1 MSLQTGVRLG
11 DRYELVSRIAAGG
24 MGEVWRAQD
33 STLQR
38 TVAVKVLRSEYTGDA
53 TFLSRFR
60 TEARNTA
67 MLSHANIAQVYDYG
81 EAMAEGEHV
90 AYLVM
95 ELVDGEPLS
104 AVLAK
109 DARLA
114 PPRVLDILGQTAA
127 GLGVAHRAGVV
138 HRDVKPAN
146 LIMRPDRVV
155 KITDFGIS
163 RAADHVPLTGTGMVI
178 GTAQYLSPEQAMGR
192 QVTPASDVYALGVV
206 GYEALAGR
214 RPFEGESS
222 VSVALAHVNQHPAP
236 LPADVPGPI
245 RDLIVRSMS
254 KDPRQRFTDGAA
266 FAGAIHAVARGRP
279 QPTRGGAVGLAGP
292 GMGSTRVLGP
302 GGPAAPAAG
311 AARVAGAA
319 GIAGAG
325 AAGTA
330 RTAGAVGG
338 KPPTARM
345 PAVPPRARPPSRPP
359 SYAPPP
365 RPAKPR
371 ARTGQYVT
379 VLVLVA
385 LLIALGLLAVL
396 IVQSDN
402 NNGQTAA
409 PSDVVVSSAGQ
420 PDEGAQDSGEP
431 AAEEPPPEVE
441 LVPVDT
447 AAYFGRPIDEVQAEL
462 EDLGFVVDPQA
473 VDVTSARLQA
483 AGLDDQP
490 IDKDAVITTFPTQAE
505 VPPGSTVTVFFANKN
520 YEPDAGNGDEGG
532 DD

>member
-33 STLQR
+33 TTLQR

-104 AVLAK
+104 AVLSK

-146 LIMRPDRVV
+146 LILRPDRVL

-214 RPFEGESS
+214 RPFDGESS
-222 VSVALAHVNQHPAP
+222 VSVALAHVNRRPAP

-245 RDLIVRSMS
+245 RDLIMRSMS
-254 KDPRQRFTDGAA
+254 KDPRQRFPDGAA
-266 FAGAIHAVARGRP
+266 FAGAIHAVARGRSL
-279 QPTRGGAVGLAGP
+279 PTHGRAAGSAGP
-292 GMGSTRVLGP
+292 GMGTTRPLRSD
-302 GGPAAPAAG
+302 AAVAAAAG
-311 AARVAGAA
+311 AAGAA
-319 GIAGAG
+319 GIAGA
-325 AAGTA
+325 AGE
-330 RTAGAVGG
+330 

-345 PAVPPRARPPSRPP
+345 PTFSPPLARPPSRPP
-359 SYAPPP
+359 TYAPSGRPPPQPP
-365 RPAKPR
+365 RQP
-371 ARTGQYVT
+371 ARTGQYAA

-385 LLIALGLLAVL
+385 LLIALGLLAVY
-396 IVQSDN
+396 IVQSEND
-402 NNGQTAA
+402 NGQTAL
-409 PSDVVVSSAGQ
+409 PPDDVVSSQAPPDGGGQ
-420 PDEGAQDSGEP
+420 GGGESP
-431 AAEEPPPEVE
+431 AEPSAEPPAPQPE
-441 LVPVDT
+441 LVPVDS
-447 AAYFGRPIDEVQAEL
+447 AAYFGEPIDDVVAQLQA
-462 EDLGFVVDPQA
+462 LGLVVDP
-473 VDVTSARLQA
+473 R
-483 AGLDDQP
+483 
-490 IDKDAVITTFPTQAE
+490 E
-505 VPPGSTVTVFFANKN
+505 V
-520 YEPDAGNGDEGG
+520 
-532 DD
+532 